1 MAKVLII
8 DDELET
14 LEIHKAYLKAEHTVY
29 TFQSGA
35 EALDQIMKIK
45 PDIILLDIE
54 MPFMNGF
61 QVLEWLRER
70 KECAQIPVVGV
81 TGQRDRATALSF
93 IGKGGVGYL
102 MKPVEKN
109 LMLER
114 VREILRTEAEKKN
127 KKKVLIVD
135 DELESLLLYKNILQE
150 KYNVTALNSGKMAV
164 EYLQKFVPDL
174 IILDYQMPLYNG
186 RAVYQMIR
194 KMERQENVPIIF
206 LTGTTEKEVLVEC
219 AALMPQGVVLKSAGK
234 DALLEKVSSVLEK
247 NRGITMVLRQVVMLC
262 MILLGSTTIYM
273 ATKKPSENQKWLL
286 LTLVCSFLFWCENMD
301 CSIPSALPRIRL
313 SITRRKG

>member
-1 MAKVLII
+1 MAKVLMI

-14 LEIHKAYLKAEHTVY
+14 LEIHKAYLKAEHVVY
-29 TFQSGA
+29 TFQSAA
-35 EALDQIMKIK
+35 EALDQIIIIK

-61 QVLEWLRER
+61 EVLEWLRER

-81 TGQRDRATALSF
+81 TGQRDRAIALNF
-93 IGKGGVGYL
+93 IAKGGVGYL

-114 VREILRTEAEKKN
+114 IREILREEEEKKN
-127 KKKVLIVD
+127 KKKILIVD
-135 DELESLLLYKNILQE
+135 DELESLILYKNILQE
-150 KYNVTALNSGKMAV
+150 KYNVTALNSGRMAV

-194 KMERQENVPIIF
+194 KMERLEDVPVIF
-206 LTGTTEKEVLVEC
+206 LTGATEKEVVVEC
-219 AALMPQGVVLKSAGK
+219 ASLMPQGVVLKSAGR
-234 DALLEKVSSVLEK
+234 DALLEKVRALLEK
-247 NRGITMVLRQVVMLC
+247 
-262 MILLGSTTIYM
+262 
-273 ATKKPSENQKWLL
+273 E
-286 LTLVCSFLFWCENMD
+286 
-301 CSIPSALPRIRL
+301 
-313 SITRRKG
+313 

>member
-14 LEIHKAYLKAEHTVY
+14 LEIHKTFLQAEHEVFM
-29 TFQSGA
+29 FQSGLD
-35 EALDQIMKIK
+35 ALNEMTRIA

-54 MPFMNGF
+54 MPFMDGF
-61 QVLEWLRER
+61 EVLERLRGR
-70 KECAQIPVVGV
+70 KEWAQIPVVGV
-81 TGQRDRATALSF
+81 TGQKDKTTALNF
-93 IGKGGVGYL
+93 MGKGGVTYL

-114 VREILRTEAEKKN
+114 IREILRKQEEKKT
-127 KKKVLIVD
+127 KKKILIVD

-150 KYNVTALNSGKMAV
+150 RYNVMPLNSGKLAI

-194 KMERQENVPIIF
+194 KMERLEDIPIIF
-206 LTGTTEKEVLVEC
+206 LTGTTEREVLVEC
-219 AALMPQGVVLKSAGK
+219 ATLMPQGVVLKAAGK
-234 DALLEKVSSVLEK
+234 DALLEKVRSVLEK
-247 NRGITMVLRQVVMLC
+247 
-262 MILLGSTTIYM
+262 
-273 ATKKPSENQKWLL
+273 E
-286 LTLVCSFLFWCENMD
+286 
-301 CSIPSALPRIRL
+301 
-313 SITRRKG
+313 

>member
-35 EALDQIMKIK
+35 EALDQIMNIK

-61 QVLEWLRER
+61 QALEWLRER

-81 TGQRDRATALSF
+81 TGQRDRATALKF

-114 VREILRTEAEKKN
+114 VREILRIEAEKKN

-194 KMERQENVPIIF
+194 KMERQENVPVIF
-206 LTGTTEKEVLVEC
+206 LTGTTEKEILVEC

-234 DALLEKVSSVLEK
+234 EALLEKVNAVLEK
-247 NRGITMVLRQVVMLC
+247 
-262 MILLGSTTIYM
+262 
-273 ATKKPSENQKWLL
+273 
-286 LTLVCSFLFWCENMD
+286 
-301 CSIPSALPRIRL
+301 RI
-313 SITRRKG
+313 GV

>member
-14 LEIHKAYLKAEHTVY
+14 LEIHKTFLQAEHEVFM
-29 TFQSGA
+29 FQSGLD
-35 EALDQIMKIK
+35 ALNEMTKIA

-54 MPFMNGF
+54 MPFMDGF
-61 QVLEWLRER
+61 EVLERLRGR
-70 KECAQIPVVGV
+70 KEWAQIPVVGV
-81 TGQRDRATALSF
+81 TGQKDKTTALNF
-93 IGKGGVGYL
+93 MGKGGVTYL

-114 VREILRTEAEKKN
+114 IREILRKQEEKKT
-127 KKKVLIVD
+127 KKKILIVD

-150 KYNVTALNSGKMAV
+150 RYNVMPLNSGKLAI

-194 KMERQENVPIIF
+194 KMERLEDIPIIF
-206 LTGTTEKEVLVEC
+206 LTGTTEREVLVEC
-219 AALMPQGVVLKSAGK
+219 ATLMPQGVVLKAAGK
-234 DALLEKVSSVLEK
+234 DALLEKVRSVLEK
-247 NRGITMVLRQVVMLC
+247 
-262 MILLGSTTIYM
+262 
-273 ATKKPSENQKWLL
+273 E
-286 LTLVCSFLFWCENMD
+286 
-301 CSIPSALPRIRL
+301 
-313 SITRRKG
+313 

>member
-114 VREILRTEAEKKN
+114 VREILRTEAGKKN

-150 KYNVTALNSGKMAV
+150 KYDVTALNSGKMAV

-247 NRGITMVLRQVVMLC
+247 
-262 MILLGSTTIYM
+262 
-273 ATKKPSENQKWLL
+273 K
-286 LTLVCSFLFWCENMD
+286 
-301 CSIPSALPRIRL
+301 
-313 SITRRKG
+313 

>member
-14 LEIHKAYLKAEHTVY
+14 LEIHKTFLQAEHEVFM
-29 TFQSGA
+29 FQSGLD
-35 EALDQIMKIK
+35 ALNEMTKIA

-54 MPFMNGF
+54 MPFMDGF
-61 QVLEWLRER
+61 EVLERLRGR
-70 KECAQIPVVGV
+70 KEWAQIPVVGV
-81 TGQRDRATALSF
+81 TGQKDKTTALNF
-93 IGKGGVGYL
+93 MGKGGVAYL

-114 VREILRTEAEKKN
+114 IREILRKQEEKKT
-127 KKKVLIVD
+127 KKKILIVD

-150 KYNVTALNSGKMAV
+150 RYNVMPLNSGKLAI

-194 KMERQENVPIIF
+194 KMERLEDIPIIF
-206 LTGTTEKEVLVEC
+206 LTGTTEREVLVEC
-219 AALMPQGVVLKSAGK
+219 ATLMPQGVVLKAAGK
-234 DALLEKVSSVLEK
+234 DALLEKVRSVLEK
-247 NRGITMVLRQVVMLC
+247 
-262 MILLGSTTIYM
+262 
-273 ATKKPSENQKWLL
+273 E
-286 LTLVCSFLFWCENMD
+286 
-301 CSIPSALPRIRL
+301 
-313 SITRRKG
+313 

>member
-1 MAKVLII
+1 MGKVLII

-14 LEIHKAYLKAEHTVY
+14 LEIHKAYLEAEHTVY
-29 TFQSGA
+29 TYPSGA
-35 EALDQIMKIK
+35 EALDHIMQIK

-54 MPFMNGF
+54 MPFMDGF

-81 TGQRDRATALSF
+81 TGQRDKATALKF
-93 IGKGGVGYL
+93 IGKGGAAYL

-109 LMLER
+109 TMLER
-114 VREILRTEAEKKN
+114 VREILHEEEDKKS

-135 DELESLLLYKNILQE
+135 DELESLLLYKNVLQE
-150 KYNVTALNSGKMAV
+150 EYNVTALNSGKMAI
-164 EYLQKFVPDL
+164 EYLQKFEPDL

-194 KMERQENVPIIF
+194 KMERVGNVPVIF

-219 AALMPQGVVLKSAGK
+219 AALMPQGVVLKAAGK
-234 DALLEKVSSVLEK
+234 DALLAKVKDVL
-247 NRGITMVLRQVVMLC
+247 
-262 MILLGSTTIYM
+262 
-273 ATKKPSENQKWLL
+273 KKE
-286 LTLVCSFLFWCENMD
+286 
-301 CSIPSALPRIRL
+301 
-313 SITRRKG
+313 

>member
-35 EALDQIMKIK
+35 EALDQIMNIK

-81 TGQRDRATALSF
+81 TGQRNRATALKF

-114 VREILRTEAEKKN
+114 VREILRIEAEKKN

-194 KMERQENVPIIF
+194 KMERQENVPVIF
-206 LTGTTEKEVLVEC
+206 LTGTTEKEILVEC

-234 DALLEKVSSVLEK
+234 EALLEKVNAVLEK
-247 NRGITMVLRQVVMLC
+247 
-262 MILLGSTTIYM
+262 
-273 ATKKPSENQKWLL
+273 
-286 LTLVCSFLFWCENMD
+286 
-301 CSIPSALPRIRL
+301 RI
-313 SITRRKG
+313 GV

>member
-14 LEIHKAYLKAEHTVY
+14 LEIHKTFLQAEHEVFM
-29 TFQSGA
+29 FQSGLD
-35 EALDQIMKIK
+35 ALNEMTRIA

-54 MPFMNGF
+54 MPFMDGF
-61 QVLEWLRER
+61 EVLERLRGR
-70 KECAQIPVVGV
+70 KEWAQIPVVGV
-81 TGQRDRATALSF
+81 TGQKDKTTALNF
-93 IGKGGVGYL
+93 MGKGGVAYL

-114 VREILRTEAEKKN
+114 IREILRKQEEKKT
-127 KKKVLIVD
+127 KKKILIVD

-150 KYNVTALNSGKMAV
+150 RYNVMPLNSGKLAI

-194 KMERQENVPIIF
+194 KMERLEDIPIIF
-206 LTGTTEKEVLVEC
+206 LTGTTEREVLVEC
-219 AALMPQGVVLKSAGK
+219 ATLMPQGVVLKAAGK
-234 DALLEKVSSVLEK
+234 DALLEKVRSVLEK
-247 NRGITMVLRQVVMLC
+247 
-262 MILLGSTTIYM
+262 
-273 ATKKPSENQKWLL
+273 E
-286 LTLVCSFLFWCENMD
+286 
-301 CSIPSALPRIRL
+301 
-313 SITRRKG
+313 

>member
-14 LEIHKAYLKAEHTVY
+14 LEIHKTFLQAEHEVFM
-29 TFQSGA
+29 FQSGLD
-35 EALDQIMKIK
+35 ALNEMTRIA

-54 MPFMNGF
+54 MPFMDGF
-61 QVLEWLRER
+61 EVLERLRGR
-70 KECAQIPVVGV
+70 KEWAQIPVVGV
-81 TGQRDRATALSF
+81 TGQKDKTTALNF
-93 IGKGGVGYL
+93 MGKGGVAYL

-114 VREILRTEAEKKN
+114 IREILRKQEEKKA
-127 KKKVLIVD
+127 KKKILIVD

-150 KYNVTALNSGKMAV
+150 QYNVMPLNSGKLAI

-194 KMERQENVPIIF
+194 KMERLEDIPIIF
-206 LTGTTEKEVLVEC
+206 LTGTTEREVLVEC
-219 AALMPQGVVLKSAGK
+219 ATLMPQGVVLKAAGK
-234 DALLEKVSSVLEK
+234 DALLEKVRSVLEK
-247 NRGITMVLRQVVMLC
+247 
-262 MILLGSTTIYM
+262 
-273 ATKKPSENQKWLL
+273 E
-286 LTLVCSFLFWCENMD
+286 
-301 CSIPSALPRIRL
+301 
-313 SITRRKG
+313 